1 MIEVDA
7 GQDFAANAVSEH
19 MLRAR
24 ASDLSDCV
32 LVVDDESIITSLWC
46 AIVAG
51 LGLEVCGPATTAWQ
65 AVVWGQAHRPAV
77 ILMDVRLRGERDGV
91 DAALEIYDT
100 VGSKVIFI
108 TGSGEPATH
117 ARINMDH
124 PAAVLFKPITDSQL
138 QNAINEAMR
147 H

>member
-1 MIEVDA
+1 MTEVDSDR
-7 GQDFAANAVSEH
+7 GLVSNAASEH
-19 MLRAR
+19 VAGAR
-24 ASDLSDCV
+24 ANDLSDCV
-32 LVVDDESIITSLWC
+32 LVVDDESIIASLWC
-46 AIVAG
+46 AIVEGMG
-51 LGLEVCGPATTAWQ
+51 LQVCGTATTAWQ
-65 AVVWGQAHRPAV
+65 AVALAQSYRPSV

-108 TGSGEPATH
+108 TGSGEPSMQ

-124 PAAVLFKPITDSQL
+124 PAATLFKPITDSQL
-138 QNAINEAMR
+138 QNAINDARR